1 MKLESYDLA
10 ILRALDLDGG
20 FAVRHIADRSAA
32 FDCGRSWPGAKR
44 SQSGA
49 IVGRLKKMEAA
60 GLVKKMDD
68 LKPIA
73 WVLTTRG
80 LIARN
85 A

>member
-20 FAVRHIADRSAA
+20 FAVRRIAERSEV
-32 FDCGRSWPGAKR
+32 FGTWSSAKR

-49 IVGRLKKMEAA
+49 IVGRLKKMETA

-73 WVLTTRG
+73 WVLTTQG
-80 LIARN
+80 SIARN
-85 A
+85 VP